1 MDWNNRPHLETS
13 LIGRYV
19 RPVFLCVR
27 RANLGSKNK
36 VSEMRNRTGNDD
48 RLELRPAEFTGPWQ
62 GHCQKTAMTC
72 HRLPRSAMACHAL
85 PVVEGSW
92 PRPAVVRRTP
102 TIGGVN
108 RNKIDRR
115 LLGRLYERDLTRF
128 GSGLSD
134 LFTRKG
140 RRRPS
145 RACHRLPHRSKR
157 LSRRDKTSPL
167 DLPSPRPQSVDE
179 LVWIPVGR
187 ILLNLIAD
195 DEATT
200 QLEDY

>member
-1 MDWNNRPHLETS
+1 MDRNNRPHLETS

-115 LLGRLYERDLTRF
+115 LLGRIYERDLTRF

-157 LSRRDKTSPL
+157 LSRTAMQGKAARLTPSRPWYKVFLCWSRSVVARQHIPFVVQVVDQ
-167 DLPSPRPQSVDE
+167 LP
-179 LVWIPVGR
+179 
-187 ILLNLIAD
+187 
-195 DEATT
+195 
-200 QLEDY
+200 